1 MGYWHLVVN
10 GDGHW
15 NDLDDGMWLS
25 LWYPSDGA
33 KKGPCQDALWLHA
46 HLIHWDAGGRAS
58 EDPPVAGGWWLVAGG
73 RWLVAGGRWPVA
85 GGRASEDPP
94 HPVPCAA
101 GTQMVRIHQL
111 FQSVHFD
118 PPDGDCLSP
127 AGEYNLRLGIMKELR
142 PSMVA
147 TFEGGVQVHEGH
159 PFIVETGVSLGG
171 RDINAGLHVFRFA
184 NRIPLLFEGGNDVA
198 KKAADRIK
206 WDAYKIDTNRDK
218 VGVFVSI
225 VSTKIPFK
233 RQGPQAKR
241 ARRALD
247 SDDDSDDDKPPAK
260 DGHILDL
267 VKRNAV
273 TSDMLKEKLTQH
285 IDQMDN
291 DQALDYAM
299 KLGSFKKQ
307 QVFLHN
313 VESKNLQPA
322 IHSTTCVIS
331 LLKHEALL

>member
-1 MGYWHLVVN
+1 MAALPRQVGAS
-10 GDGHW
+10 
-15 NDLDDGMWLS
+15 DD
-25 LWYPSDGA
+25 
-33 KKGPCQDALWLHA
+33 
-46 HLIHWDAGGRAS
+46 
-58 EDPPVAGGWWLVAGG
+58 
-73 RWLVAGGRWPVA
+73 
-85 GGRASEDPP
+85 
-94 HPVPCAA
+94 
-101 GTQMVRIHQL
+101 VRIG
-111 FQSVHFD
+111 V
-118 PPDGDCLSP
+118 
-127 AGEYNLRLGIMKELR
+127 
-142 PSMVA
+142 V
-147 TFEGGVQVHEGH
+147 GGCV
-159 PFIVETGVSLGG
+159 IC
-171 RDINAGLHVFRFA
+171 
-184 NRIPLLFEGGNDVA
+184 
-198 KKAADRIK
+198 
-206 WDAYKIDTNRDK
+206 
-218 VGVFVSI
+218 
-225 VSTKIPFK
+225 
-233 RQGPQAKR
+233 
-241 ARRALD
+241 